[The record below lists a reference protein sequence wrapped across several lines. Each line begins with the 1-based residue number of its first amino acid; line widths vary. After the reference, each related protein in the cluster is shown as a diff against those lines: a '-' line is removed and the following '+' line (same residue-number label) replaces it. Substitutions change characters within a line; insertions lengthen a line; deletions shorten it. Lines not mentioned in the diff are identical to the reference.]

1 MLAIDLTKQQAL
13 HADPNAI
20 QKINFTGN
28 LERKG
33 NANVAMFFII
43 EEGKETVLD
52 FSQRTVKVF

>member
-13 HADPNAI
+13 HAGPNAI
-20 QKINFTGN
+20 QKISFTEN
-28 LERKG
+28 LEREE

-52 FSQRTVKVF
+52 FSQRTVKLL